1 MILDKLG
8 TLCDAQALTATAISA
23 NVVDLG
29 AAANGLPDGEPLEVV
44 LSVDVAADA
53 TTGDETYD
61 VSVDTSAVVGLT
73 TPTQLISRT
82 IAAADLA
89 AGSKHHFPLP
99 QGVNM
104 LRYLGINFTLGG
116 TTPSMTVTASV
127 QPVSMAGETAVNKH
141 YPSGS
146 VIA

>member
-1 MILDKLG
+1 MILDKLS
-8 TLCDAQALTATAISA
+8 TLSDAQALTATAIST
-23 NVVDLG
+23 NVVDLA

-44 LSVDVAADA
+44 LTVDVAADF

-73 TPTQLISRT
+73 TPTQLTSRT
-82 IAAADLA
+82 IAAAALT
-89 AGSKHHFPLP
+89 AGSRHHFPLP
-99 QGVNM
+99 SGVSM
-104 LRYLGINFTLGG
+104 LRYLGINYTLGG
-116 TTPSMTVTASV
+116 TTPTITVTASV
-127 QPVSMAGETAVNKH
+127 QPVNMASETGVSKH